1 MGSFQYSKRSDNKQY
16 TVKVDIFIEN
26 LNGFF
31 LFLRAVVNIP
41 IQTFMTSPWLLFHK
55 IIFTQ
60 NRGYY
65 VS

>member
-31 LFLRAVVNIP
+31 Y
-41 IQTFMTSPWLLFHK
+41 S
-55 IIFTQ
+55 
-60 NRGYY
+60 
-65 VS
+65 